1 MKFDLQELLQIDKEN
16 ENIEFK
22 EAKNS
27 FSFDELCKY
36 ISALSNEWWWLLV
49 FWIKDKK
56 WKDWK
61 REIIWT
67 NFKLD
72 ENSIFI
78 QLWVKIKWNYLKEKD
93 LSWKQKQILVIEI
106 PWRDTGRAIFYKW
119 ISYMRL
125 WESLK
130 VMDESNLKKVFNEIQ
145 NDFSW
150 EICKWLKISDLDTFA
165 IDEMKKMYSRKVKN
179 DDIINKTN
187 EELLKDLFLIKDNKL
202 TYASLI
208 LLWKREAINKFLPQ
222 GLSLK

>member
-72 ENSIFI
+72 ENSILF
-78 QLWVKIKWNYLKEKD
+78 NFELK
-93 LSWKQKQILVIEI
+93 
-106 PWRDTGRAIFYKW
+106 
-119 ISYMRL
+119 
-125 WESLK
+125 
-130 VMDESNLKKVFNEIQ
+130 
-145 NDFSW
+145 
-150 EICKWLKISDLDTFA
+150 
-165 IDEMKKMYSRKVKN
+165 
-179 DDIINKTN
+179 
-187 EELLKDLFLIKDNKL
+187 
-202 TYASLI
+202 
-208 LLWKREAINKFLPQ
+208 
-222 GLSLK
+222 